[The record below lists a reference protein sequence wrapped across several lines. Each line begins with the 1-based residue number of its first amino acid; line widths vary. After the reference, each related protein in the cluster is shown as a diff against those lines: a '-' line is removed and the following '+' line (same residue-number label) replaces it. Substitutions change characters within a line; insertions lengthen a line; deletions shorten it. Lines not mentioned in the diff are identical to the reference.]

1 MELLIHCRELAQQYG
16 KVLRCQDILLTTRL
30 KDLHLLLN
38 SQNLGSINEYID
50 NDKMIYIR
58 TMAMILQTKLWS
70 WTT

>member
-1 MELLIHCRELAQQYG
+1 MELLIHRRELAQQYG
-16 KVLRCQDILLTTRL
+16 KVLRCQDILLTTGL

-38 SQNLGSINEYID
+38 SQDLGNINEYID
-50 NDKMIYIR
+50 SKMRYVR

>member
-1 MELLIHCRELAQQYG
+1 MELLIHRRELAQQYG

-30 KDLHLLLN
+30 KYLHLLLN
-38 SQNLGSINEYID
+38 SQDLGNIREYID
-50 NDKMIYIR
+50 NDEMIYIR

>member
-1 MELLIHCRELAQQYG
+1 MELLIHRRELTQQYG

-38 SQNLGSINEYID
+38 SQDLGNINEYID
-50 NDKMIYIR
+50 NEMRYVR

>member
-1 MELLIHCRELAQQYG
+1 MELLIHRRELAQQYG

-38 SQNLGSINEYID
+38 SQDLGNVREYID
-50 NDKMIYIR
+50 NEMIYIR

>member
-1 MELLIHCRELAQQYG
+1 MELLIHRRELAQQYG

-38 SQNLGSINEYID
+38 SQDLGSINEYID
-50 NDKMIYIR
+50 NEMRYIR